1 MGTFLDYFLLFISY
15 SFLGWL
21 IETVCCS
28 VGQKKLVLNRGFC
41 LGPYCPI
48 YGCAAIGMILFLK
61 KYLDDP
67 IVLFVMSAVGASVLE
82 YFTSYVMEKLFKA
95 RWWDYYDKPFHLNGR
110 ICLQN
115 SILFGLLGV
124 FLLCVLN
131 PFYTN
136 FLFKNPPIVRY
147 VISSILLFVFVLDNV
162 ISFVTVFQIRSNA
175 ILLLQ
180 DSTYTISKQ
189 VREALSKNRVLKRRL
204 LSAFP
209 HAKVLNHEKILSTI
223 RHSLKKIGKKL

>member
-1 MGTFLDYFLLFISY
+1 METFCNYVLLFMSY

-21 IETVCCS
+21 IEMVCCS
-28 VGQKKLVLNRGFC
+28 IDQKKIVLNRGFC

-48 YGCAAIGMILFLK
+48 YGFAAIGMILFLN

-82 YFTSYVMEKLFKA
+82 YLTSYVMEKLFKA
-95 RWWDYYDKPFHLNGR
+95 RWWDYYDNSFNINGR

-131 PFYTN
+131 PFYT
-136 FLFKNPPIVRY
+136 
-147 VISSILLFVFVLDNV
+147 SILLKIPVLVRCIIAFVLLFIFVFDNI

-175 ILLLQ
+175 VLLLQ
-180 DSTYTISKQ
+180 DSTALISKQ
-189 VREALSKNRVLKRRL
+189 VKEILSKNRVLKKRL
-204 LSAFP
+204 LEAFP
-209 HAKVLNHEKILSTI
+209 RAKVLNQEKILGTI
-223 RHSLKKIGKKL
+223 RQTLKKMGRKS